1 MSSDPHERAL
11 ENDQTPLATPE
22 ELERWRKIDAWNAAE
37 DADPEP
43 PFCAWCGG
51 TCKCDDWSDDNE

>member
-1 MSSDPHERAL
+1 MSDPRDE
-11 ENDQTPLATPE
+11 LATPE

-37 DADPEP
+37 DDEDPSFSEP

-51 TCKCDDWSDDNE
+51 TCKCDDWSDEP